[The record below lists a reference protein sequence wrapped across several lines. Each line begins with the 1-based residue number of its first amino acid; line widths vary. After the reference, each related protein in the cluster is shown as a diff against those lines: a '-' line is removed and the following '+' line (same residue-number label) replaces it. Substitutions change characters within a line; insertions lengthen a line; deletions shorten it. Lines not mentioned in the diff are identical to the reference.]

1 MPELNKFLDL
11 EGLKVFWDQIN
22 KKKQNRTIQYNG
34 KEMLLEDCLNEIKK
48 EIENVQNEIG
58 NIEELDLINQR
69 IEEIKNTLQEIDNE
83 IDNLNENY
91 VPESRTVAGINLEN
105 DIKASSLGTKL
116 TTYSIY
122 HHQDY
127 GDGQDYEGRISI
139 IRTGSPNWDFDKAYI
154 LGAIQSGATT
164 WYKLLTDKDINVK
177 VGENKQTA
185 KLVSQNL
192 LNEELNHI
200 KEQQLSEED
209 ILQLITT
216 YPVLIGTTIP
226 EGSTIGKINQLYINE
241 NTGLFYICYSI
252 SNPET
257 SPYYNWRQ
265 IKVNTDH
272 IVSSVSSSS
281 TDLEAPSAKLFY
293 NTTQV
298 LNGGIDERNL
308 SNTFYDAGAI
318 QNTNAIWPGTT
329 DYFIGGSYEILGQ
342 TCTLNI
348 GIKIKSG
355 YEEMWY
361 PLPIM
366 PHSTT
371 NQYSLIYTHDSNNVL
386 YLVSVGDQKPSDAPT
401 EYPHLLHVKRA
412 DGKAIT
418 QDDELHLIFSYRIR

>member
-91 VPESRTVAGINLEN
+91 VPESRTIAGINLEN
-105 DIKASSLGTKL
+105 NIEAKSLGAKL
-116 TTYSIY
+116 TAQSIY
-122 HHQDY
+122 HHKDY

-139 IRTGSPNWDFDKAYI
+139 IRTGSPNWDFANAYI
-154 LGAIQSGATT
+154 LGAIQSGATS
-164 WYKLLTDKDINVK
+164 WYKLLTSKDIVK
-177 VGENKQTA
+177 
-185 KLVSQNL
+185 
-192 LNEELNHI
+192 
-200 KEQQLSEED
+200 
-209 ILQLITT
+209 
-216 YPVLIGTTIP
+216 
-226 EGSTIGKINQLYINE
+226 
-241 NTGLFYICYSI
+241 
-252 SNPET
+252 
-257 SPYYNWRQ
+257 
-265 IKVNTDH
+265 
-272 IVSSVSSSS
+272 SVSSTS
-281 TDLEAPSAKLFY
+281 TDTQAPSAKLFY

-298 LNGGIDERNL
+298 LNGGIDENNL

-318 QNTNAIWPGTT
+318 QNTNAIWPGTN
-329 DYFIGGSYEILGQ
+329 DYAISGSYEILGQ

-348 GIKIKSG
+348 SIKIKSG

-366 PHSTT
+366 PYSAT

-401 EYPHLLHVKRA
+401 EYPHLLHVKRV
-412 DGKAIT
+412 DEKAIA